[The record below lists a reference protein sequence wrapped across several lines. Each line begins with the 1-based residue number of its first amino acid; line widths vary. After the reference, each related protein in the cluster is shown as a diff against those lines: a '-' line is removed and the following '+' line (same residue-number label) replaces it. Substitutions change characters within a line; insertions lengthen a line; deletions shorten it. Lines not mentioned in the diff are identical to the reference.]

1 MGGQAFHDSILK
13 SKPIIF
19 SSALQED
26 EKMRRNFAN
35 EGGLSCFL
43 HSLGDTDSKFS
54 KRPWSSP
61 PVCSIRPNLGYLR
74 MTRRLQS
81 GFTLLETAV
90 VTVLATIFLSI
101 TVPKIEQILDY
112 YSLSASADLVAS
124 ELNAGRALAISRNWI
139 YDVNLDTGDSTIQ
152 IIDAN
157 DPNNSPRTE
166 KSLQSG
172 NTFSSVPVS
181 RIRFYSRGHARAG
194 TIVLVNQ
201 SGYSISIVVSP
212 SGRIKQS

>member
-1 MGGQAFHDSILK
+1 MILEK
-13 SKPIIF
+13 RTDHF
-19 SSALQED
+19 SSASQ
-26 EKMRRNFAN
+26 
-35 EGGLSCFL
+35 GGRENASDFRQPRGIDL
-43 HSLGDTDSKFS
+43 FS
-54 KRPWSSP
+54 AQLF
-61 PVCSIRPNLGYLR
+61 IRPNPRYSR
-74 MTRRLQS
+74 MTNRSS

-90 VTVLATIFLSI
+90 VTVLATVILSI
-101 TVPKIEQILDY
+101 TIPKIEQFLDY
-112 YSLSASADLVAS
+112 YRLSASAGLVAS

-139 YDVNLDTGDSTIQ
+139 YDVNLNAGNSTIQ
-152 IIDAN
+152 IIDPN

-172 NTFSSVPVS
+172 NTFSSVPVT